1 MKKKIHLLL
10 LTVLC
15 AAFARAE
22 VEYVIPSDG
31 VFHIINMEYGAA
43 MMENF
48 ISHTVNCTA
57 VGSTDMS
64 GETTGG
70 AAIGGDEDYEQMW
83 VLKKSGSGYSI
94 QNVFTGEYI
103 QTGNDVN
110 NVAYWT
116 GKTECVFNIVENK
129 DWDEVCY
136 NIWDPSL
143 GSKGLHCND
152 ASNVVRWGAE
162 PGKKAASEWRFVKAN
177 VTEEQIAA
185 ARAEYTALS
194 NAQVNRDD
202 YQAILN
208 EVFVDSACTIL
219 SSTYTAMDAEGIR
232 AALADKLPEA
242 LVNMAVKAKTDEWAE
257 PNEKA
262 DKPGWDSDY
271 AKKFRVQL
279 IEPYSIAGEITSW
292 FGHNAHTNM
301 DNPTGIY
308 ANKRGILYVMVEGE
322 VKEGAELWACW
333 ITGHSKMPNYN
344 GGYSNG
350 VRLQSGL
357 NIIPFG
363 SDGSALYINYLVHTY
378 NTATGEFT
386 NKLSNYDDLKV
397 HIEGGYINGY
407 YNAHG
412 DALYEADN
420 DSTWKYYEERAN
432 LRNITIVGAHQ
443 ILQFELNDVEITET
457 NEETGVTRTWTET
470 GLATYFPE
478 ALPASLPANQ
488 RINAIVEA
496 WDRIMLSEKI
506 TLGEVSKSVVDS
518 MNLLYPRW
526 DAAWENKAEMYDY
539 EGYAEFCDGRDYGEY
554 YNHHGL
560 AFGTVTGYM
569 YGSWDHCGYHI
580 NTTHSILTQI
590 ATEAGPAWGPGHEI
604 GHQHQGLFT
613 VNGLT
618 EVTNNL
624 FSNIA
629 VWYMGF
635 GTSRVNG
642 NEGSLPKVYD
652 NFKAG
657 NDFFGN
663 NIWALTQMYYRLW
676 LYYHRA
682 GNNTQFYPRL
692 FELLRQQPMTKGYDQ
707 MGKNTILRFY
717 QHCCD
722 AAQEDLTEFFR
733 AYGFF
738 RVMDKRHV
746 GDYANSE
753 YTQSQKDIDAAIAS
767 VKAKGY
773 PVNNLPLFINDCT
786 PEKTYGH
793 DGKTV
798 RSFWDGG
805 STTNGTN
812 AEIGCYVDYL
822 AKDGIT
828 GQYLYNLDNLKFN
841 ISIEGGDGAVGFAV
855 YNKKGEIQAFS
866 NHHKFYLNKDVASM
880 IRAGE
885 YTVVAVSP
893 DGKDAIIQNS
903 ALRGTAEEQLAVLK
917 KALETAKAYLEKT
930 GTTGTQIGYLIPDSA
945 VVTEYNELVTRVQ
958 EVITNADT
966 TEYKYGEWYIILD
979 AATVEI
985 LTNTTIRVPLI
996 PNCYYSLAVSG
1007 NGRYMDNANAGLKTS
1022 IAEEGVAPQQWKL
1035 IPADEQDTY
1044 YIQQRETGNYI
1055 TTVAN
1060 NQRVKAT
1067 SNDRT
1072 MAVAFRL
1079 VPDAPG
1085 EFYIQRADN
1094 ANINLYNYKTNN
1106 QVYAAKNT
1114 TADAKWLI
1122 TLEDDMMSLPETST
1136 DEELVIYGLLRA
1148 DSEKYAGY
1156 TDSRTGKGRLYNSAY
1171 NERKETNFW
1180 FYFIEGSEEGKYA
1193 VYNYATRMPVT
1204 ANGSNLWTNKEAET
1218 APEYVIAR
1226 NAEGTGLVIS
1236 APEGCWH
1243 MDPINNLGVLS
1254 TTDTTLWKLQL
1265 LRTISLID
1273 EPLTSLTID
1282 KATATL
1288 TEGETLTLTV
1298 ATAPSYATDH
1308 SVTWSSSDEAVATVD
1323 ANGKVDAIA
1332 AGTATITATAND
1344 KSGLTATCQV
1354 TVKKKVEDGID
1365 NATGTALTV
1374 QSKAGVI
1381 TLSGLAK
1388 STTVSVYDI
1397 TGRTVATSTATDGT
1411 ATIDTRLTE
1420 GSTVI
1425 VRAGDKCMKVSL

>member
-15 AAFARAE
+15 TAFARAE
-22 VEYVIPSDG
+22 VEYVVPSDG

-116 GKTECVFNIVENK
+116 GKKECVFNIVENK

-162 PGKKAASEWRFVKAN
+162 PGKKAASEWRFVEAN

-194 NAQVNRDD
+194 NAQENRND
-202 YQAILN
+202 YQTILN

-219 SSTYTAMDAEGIR
+219 SSTYAAMDAEGIR
-232 AALADKLPEA
+232 TALANKLPEA
-242 LVNMAVKAKTDEWAE
+242 LVNMAVKAKTGEWAE

-378 NTATGEFT
+378 NTTTGEFT
-386 NKLSNYDDLKV
+386 HKLSEYDDIKV
-397 HIEGGYINGY
+397 HIEGGHINGY

-692 FELLRQQPMTKGYDQ
+692 FELLRQKPMTKGYDQ

-786 PEKTYGH
+786 PDKTYGH

-805 STTNGTN
+805 STTSGSN
-812 AEIGCYVDYL
+812 AEVGSYVDYL
-822 AKDGIT
+822 AKDSIT

-855 YNKKGEIQAFS
+855 YDKKGEIQAFS

-893 DGKDAIIQNS
+893 DGKDAIIENS
-903 ALRGTAEEQLAVLK
+903 ALRGTTEEQLAALK
-917 KALETAKAYLEKT
+917 EAQETAKAYLEKT
-930 GTTGTQIGYLIPDSA
+930 DTTGTQIGYLIPDS
-945 VVTEYNELVTRVQ
+945 VTDFAAFVAQIDT
-958 EVITNADT
+958 VIEKADT
-966 TEYKYGEWYIILD
+966 IEFTYGEWYVSLD
-979 AATVEI
+979 AAIVELQNNI
-985 LTNTTIRVPLI
+985 TARVPI
-996 PNCYYSLAVSG
+996 TPNCFYSFAVSN
-1007 NGRYMDNANAGLKTS
+1007 NGRYLNTVTAGLNT
-1022 IAEEGVAPQQWKL
+1022 IETEEVTELVQWRL
-1035 IPADEQDTY
+1035 TPTGTDDTY
-1044 YIQQRETGNYI
+1044 YIQNRETGNYI
-1055 TTVAN
+1055 TLVQE
-1060 NQRVKAT
+1060 NQRVKAE
-1067 SNDRT
+1067 SNDIAK
-1072 MAVAFRL
+1072 AVVFKL
-1079 VPDAPG
+1079 VADAPG
-1085 EFYIQRADN
+1085 EFFIRPISN
-1094 ANINLYNYKTNN
+1094 EELCLYNNSIN
-1106 QVYAAKNT
+1106 RIYAGKMTGSN
-1114 TADAKWLI
+1114 AKWMLR
-1122 TLEDDMMSLPETST
+1122 LEESMLALPQVST
-1136 DEELVIYGLLRA
+1136 DEQITIYILQHA
-1148 DSEKYAGY
+1148 DNKGYAYHKSTGFFDKGIISCRMPSS
-1156 TDSRTGKGRLYNSAY
+1156 TDDLNY
-1171 NERKETNFW
+1171 W
-1180 FYFIEGSEEGKYA
+1180 FYFTEGKEEGKYA
-1193 VYNYATRMPVT
+1193 IFNYATGMPVT
-1204 ANGSNLWTNKEAET
+1204 NSEKALYANKENDAIDYAITLNE
-1218 APEYVIAR
+1218 EK
-1226 NAEGTGLVIS
+1226 TGLVI
-1236 APEGCWH
+1236 AAAEGYWYMTSSNVAELNADRSTAWMLQRLH
-1243 MDPINNLGVLS
+1243 TFS
-1254 TTDTTLWKLQL
+1254 TTN
-1265 LRTISLID
+1265 

-1282 KATATL
+1282 KASATV
-1288 TEGETLTLTV
+1288 TEGESITLSVT
-1298 ATAPSYATDH
+1298 TAPIYATDH
-1308 SVTWSSSDEAVATVD
+1308 SVTWSSSDEKVAKVD
-1323 ANGKVDAIA
+1323 SNGKVEAIA
-1332 AGTATITATAND
+1332 EGTATITATAND
-1344 KSGLTATCQV
+1344 GSGLTATCKV
-1354 TVKKKVEDGID
+1354 TVQKKVEDGID
-1365 NATGTALTV
+1365 STSDTALTV
-1374 QSKAGVI
+1374 QSQKGII
-1381 TLSGLAK
+1381 TLSGLAEG
-1388 STTVSVYDI
+1388 TEISVYD
-1397 TGRTVATSTATDGT
+1397 TAGRLVATTTAVEGA
-1411 ATIDTRLTE
+1411 ATINTKLAV

-1425 VRAGDKCMKVSL
+1425 VKVGEHNMKVVL